1 MMNHFSTIPFLLLM
15 TAFIFAGCDGDN
27 GDERNKFLGRYEVE
41 EQSLETFAPREDYE
55 VRIRKDLATEHMVII
70 SNFYNYDVDVTAA
83 VEGNDLEI
91 YPQVHNIFEFE
102 GTGHLSGSIIIM
114 DYTVTSVQ
122 EGSDFF
128 DRLRAEMTLKE

>member
-1 MMNHFSTIPFLLLM
+1 MMAALL
-15 TAFIFAGCDGDN
+15 FAGCDSESGGDR
-27 GDERNKFLGRYEVE
+27 DKFLGRYEVQ
-41 EQSLETFAPREDYE
+41 EQSLETFSPRADYE
-55 VRIRKDLATEHMVII
+55 VRIRKDLGTEYMVVI
-70 SNFYNYDVDVTAA
+70 SNFYNYDVDVLAI
-83 VEGNDLEI
+83 VEGNELEV
-91 YPQVHNIFEFE
+91 YPQTHNIFEFE

>member
-1 MMNHFSTIPFLLLM
+1 MRCIRTIPVLLM
-15 TAFIFAGCDGDN
+15 MAALLFAGCDSESGGDR
-27 GDERNKFLGRYEVE
+27 DKFLGRYEVQ
-41 EQSLETFAPREDYE
+41 EQSLETFSPRADYE
-55 VRIRKDLATEHMVII
+55 VRIRKDLGTEYMVVI
-70 SNFYNYDVDVTAA
+70 SNFYNYDVDVLAI
-83 VEGNDLEI
+83 VEGNELEV
-91 YPQVHNIFEFE
+91 YPQTHNIFEFE

>member
-1 MMNHFSTIPFLLLM
+1 MRCIRTIPVLLM
-15 TAFIFAGCDGDN
+15 MTALLIAGCDSESGNDR
-27 GDERNKFLGRYEVE
+27 DKFLGRYEVQ
-41 EQSLETFAPREDYE
+41 EQSLETFSPRADYE
-55 VRIRKDLATEHMVII
+55 VRIRKDLGTEHMVVI
-70 SNFYNYDVDVTAA
+70 SNFYNYDVDVLAI
-83 VEGNDLEI
+83 VEGNELEV
-91 YPQVHNIFEFE
+91 YPQTHNIFEFE